1 MRFVFS
7 VFAFFLSTLI
17 ASAAL
22 AQGAAPAAQAGAP
35 AQQTAPTDQDC
46 NSLCRVFRTLSGTAT
61 QPAPPPE
68 EVARAASTPRGD
80 SSAHRV
86 AKADHRIKF
95 VTEADGSDD
104 RIVSDLAAVLE
115 PDFPVDAVAGH
126 GSIIKELLT
135 LPKIDLAVT
144 TNLSLERGSEY
155 ADRLVYV
162 AKLFTQELH
171 IVVGSAV
178 ERLEDLEGR
187 SVFMGDPGSDSEE
200 AAQALLAEHNVT
212 VKPASGSL
220 QEALSGLGDG
230 KVAAVFVLA
239 PKPFEP
245 LAGLKSEDGVK
256 LLSVSHAAGKSSF
269 YPAVLTDAAYPGL
282 VLADRPVETVA
293 LDTILIA
300 PWWRDSSPRQ
310 QELTAMTR
318 RLLERFPALQEA
330 GRHPKWDETNLAS
343 TLPGL
348 RRLKPVDQWVAGKL
362 KEAERKGSDSSTR
375 KRVGEARQD

>member
-7 VFAFFLSTLI
+7 VFAFSLSTLI

-22 AQGAAPAAQAGAP
+22 AQGAAPSAQAAPPQAAAP

-46 NSLCRVFRTLSGTAT
+46 NSLCRVFRSLSGTAA

-68 EVARAASTPRGD
+68 ETARAAAAPRAGA
-80 SSAHRV
+80 SVHRV

-135 LPKIDLAVT
+135 LPKVDLAVT

-171 IVVGSAV
+171 VVVGSAV
-178 ERLEDLEGR
+178 ERLEDLEAR
-187 SVFMGDPGSDSEE
+187 PVFMVIPE
-200 AAQALLAEHNVT
+200 AT
-212 VKPASGSL
+212 
-220 QEALSGLGDG
+220 
-230 KVAAVFVLA
+230 
-239 PKPFEP
+239 
-245 LAGLKSEDGVK
+245 
-256 LLSVSHAAGKSSF
+256 
-269 YPAVLTDAAYPGL
+269 
-282 VLADRPVETVA
+282 
-293 LDTILIA
+293 
-300 PWWRDSSPRQ
+300 
-310 QELTAMTR
+310 
-318 RLLERFPALQEA
+318 
-330 GRHPKWDETNLAS
+330 PKWPRRPCCPS
-343 TLPGL
+343 T
-348 RRLKPVDQWVAGKL
+348 
-362 KEAERKGSDSSTR
+362 T
-375 KRVGEARQD
+375 